1 MSLQAPAGDSELR
14 DKTEEESVSSE
25 EARSDATLH
34 PSEDEREANAD
45 SEQQEEGDFPLS
57 VTEGFLKLT
66 VEEIQDE
73 DEDINNVPVS
83 VRTLAS
89 WIEEARQILVLTGA
103 GVS

>member
-1 MSLQAPAGDSELR
+1 MSLQGPPGDSEPR

-25 EARSDATLH
+25 EARSDVTLH

-45 SEQQEEGDFPLS
+45 SEEGEGDFPLS

-73 DEDINNVPVS
+73 DEDIKNAPVS

-89 WIEEARQILVLTGA
+89 WIQEARQILVLTGA